1 MGNMVAIVGRPNV
14 GKSTFFNRL
23 TESRDAIVD
32 PTSGVTRDRHYGKAE
47 WIGKSFSVIDTGGY
61 TINSDDVFE
70 KAIKRQVELAIE
82 EASVIMFL
90 VDWESGI
97 TDLDEEVARMLRRAK
112 KPVLLVCNKI
122 DSPDKIGMAAEF
134 YKLGLGEVFCISSIN
149 GSGTGEL
156 LDELVRSFPKDDPE
170 SDETVELPKFAVV
183 GKPNVGKSSMINALT
198 GEERNIVTDVAGT
211 TRDTIG
217 TRYQSFGFDFMLMDT
232 AGIRKKGKVHEDL
245 EFYSVVRSIRAI
257 ENSDVCFLLLD
268 ATEGIQSQDMNIFS
282 LIERNKKGLVILV
295 NKWDLIEKDQDS
307 TRKIEAQI
315 RERIAPFT
323 DVPILFISAL
333 TKQRVL
339 KALEIGI
346 EVFENRQRRIST
358 SKLNE
363 VMLDVI
369 EKNPPPATKGKY
381 VKIKYVMQLP
391 TRVPSFAF
399 FCNLPQYVKDPY
411 KRFLEN
417 KLRASFS
424 LTGVP
429 INVFFRK
436 K

>member
-1 MGNMVAIVGRPNV
+1 MVAIVGRPNV

-32 PTSGVTRDRHYGKAE
+32 ATSGVTRDRHYGKAE
-47 WIGKSFSVIDTGGY
+47 WIGKTFSVIDTGGY
-61 TINSDDVFE
+61 TVNSDDVFE

-82 EASVIMFL
+82 EASVILFL
-90 VDWESGI
+90 VDWHSGI
-97 TDLDEEVARMLRRAK
+97 TDLDEVVAKMLRRAG

-122 DSPDKIGMAAEF
+122 DSPDKIGMSAEF

-156 LDELVRSFPKDDPE
+156 LDELVKSFPKDQ
-170 SDETVELPKFAVV
+170 DEDSELDALPKFAVV

-198 GEERNIVTDVAGT
+198 GEERNIVTEVAGT

-217 TRYQSFGFDFMLMDT
+217 SRYQSFGFDFMLMDT

-245 EFYSVVRSIRAI
+245 EFYSVIRSVRAI
-257 ENSDVCFLLLD
+257 ENSDVCFLLVD
-268 ATEGIQSQDMNIFS
+268 ATEGLQSQDLNIFS

-307 TRKIEAQI
+307 TRKVEAQI
-315 RERIAPFT
+315 RERIAPFS
-323 DVPILFISAL
+323 DVPVLFISAL

-339 KALEIGI
+339 KALEMGI
-346 EVFENRQRRIST
+346 EVYENRQRRIST

-363 VMLDVI
+363 VMLDVL
-369 EKNPPPATKGKY
+369 EKNPPPAYKGKY

-417 KLRASFS
+417 KLRAAFS

-429 INVFFRK
+429 INIFFRK